1 METIEVRTKE
11 RTEFVPITHLVSE
24 VVRGSG
30 VMQGICVLSTGHT
43 TAGLTVN
50 ENSDPDVI
58 HDLIYLLERVA
69 PWDDPHYRHY
79 EGNSAAHLKS
89 SLMGTSLTLIVDQG
103 SLVLGRWQG
112 IFLCEFDG
120 PRTRKVHMQ
129 VIPTD
134 NGKKGDGE

>member
-1 METIEVRTKE
+1 
-11 RTEFVPITHLVSE
+11 
-24 VVRGSG
+24 
-30 VMQGICVLSTGHT
+30 MQGICVLSTGHT

-103 SLVLGRWQG
+103 SLVLGAGRVFSYVSLMAPG
-112 IFLCEFDG
+112 RARCTC
-120 PRTRKVHMQ
+120 R
-129 VIPTD
+129 
-134 NGKKGDGE
+134 

>member
-1 METIEVRTKE
+1 
-11 RTEFVPITHLVSE
+11 
-24 VVRGSG
+24 
-30 VMQGICVLSTGHT
+30 MQGICVLSTGHT

-69 PWDDPHYRHY
+69 PWDDPITAITRQC
-79 EGNSAAHLKS
+79 GHLKS